1 MKKNSVAKFR
11 FLPFSKK
18 QKKVLTWWLPES
30 PVSDYDMIIADGS
43 IRSGKTIS
51 MIDSFVTWAQYSFDG
66 QAFIIAG
73 RSMGSLKRNIIR
85 PMLQIL
91 SAKGLK
97 YEYNRSE
104 NVIKIGGNEY
114 YCFGAAN
121 EASQDVLQGL
131 TAAGALA
138 DEAALFPQSFIN
150 QMIGRC
156 SVEGSKVWMNCNPD
170 SPYHYIK
177 TDYIDKAEE
186 KQILH
191 LHFTLDDNLSL
202 SNTVKERYKRM
213 YSGLWY
219 QRFILGLWVM
229 AEGIIYDMFSE
240 RNVYSDRE
248 GLRSRCRRY
257 ISIDYGTSN
266 PMVFLDIL
274 DDGEHV
280 WVDREYYYSG
290 RDKGVQ
296 KTDAEYMT
304 DFKAFVGDEYPDMV
318 IIDPSAASFKTL
330 LRREGFRVKEADNE
344 VNDGIRVTS
353 MMLQLG
359 KLHVHESCEMM
370 KKEFASYVWDEKAAT
385 ERGVEQPVKQNDHTM
400 DALRYFVKTMI
411 KKWRLPSEQ

>member
-1 MKKNSVAKFR
+1 MKKNNGASFQFK
-11 FLPFSKK
+11 PFSRK
-18 QKKVLTWWLPES
+18 QKKILTWWLNES
-30 PVSDYDMIIADGS
+30 PYCDYDMIIADGS
-43 IRSGKTIS
+43 IRSGKTVS
-51 MIDSFVTWAQYSFDG
+51 MVDSFIMWAQTCFRG
-66 QAFIIAG
+66 EAFIIAG
-73 RSMGSLKRNIIR
+73 RSVGSLKRNILR
-85 PMLQIL
+85 PLFQIL
-91 SAKGLK
+91 NAKGII

-104 NVIKIGGNEY
+104 NIIRVGSNTF
-114 YCFGAAN
+114 YCFGASN

-170 SPYHYIK
+170 SPYHHIK
-177 TDYIDKAEE
+177 TDFIDKAEE
-186 KQILH
+186 KKILH

-202 SNTVKERYKRM
+202 SEKVKERYKRM

-219 QRFILGLWVM
+219 KRFILGLWVM

-240 RNVYSDRE
+240 RNVYSDRL
-248 GLRSRCRRY
+248 GLRGRSRRY
-257 ISIDYGTSN
+257 IAIDYGTSN

-274 DDGEHV
+274 DDGDRI

-290 RDKGVQ
+290 REKGIQ
-296 KTDAEYMT
+296 KTDTEYLE

-318 IIDPSAASFKTL
+318 LIDPSAASFKTL

-344 VNDGIRVTS
+344 VNDGIRMVG
-353 MMLQLG
+353 MMLQTG
-359 KLHVHESCEMM
+359 KLLIHDSCEMM
-370 KKEFASYVWDEKAAT
+370 KKEFASYVWDEKAAV

-400 DALRYFVKTMI
+400 DALRYFIKTMI
-411 KKWRLPSEQ
+411 KKWRLPS

>member
-1 MKKNSVAKFR
+1 MKKNNGASFQFK
-11 FLPFSKK
+11 PFSRK
-18 QKKVLTWWLPES
+18 QKKILTWWLNES
-30 PVSDYDMIIADGS
+30 PYCDYDMIIADGS
-43 IRSGKTIS
+43 IRSGKTVS
-51 MIDSFVTWAQYSFDG
+51 MVDSFIMWAQTCFRG
-66 QAFIIAG
+66 EAFIIAG
-73 RSMGSLKRNIIR
+73 RSVGSLKRNILR
-85 PMLQIL
+85 PLFKIL
-91 SAKGLK
+91 NAKGII

-104 NVIKIGGNEY
+104 NIIRVGSNTF
-114 YCFGAAN
+114 YCFGASN

-170 SPYHYIK
+170 SPYHHIK
-177 TDYIDKAEE
+177 TDFIDKAEE
-186 KQILH
+186 KKILH

-202 SNTVKERYKRM
+202 SEKVKERYKRM

-219 QRFILGLWVM
+219 KRFILGLWVM

-240 RNVYSDRE
+240 RNVYSDRL
-248 GLRSRCRRY
+248 GLRGRSRRY
-257 ISIDYGTSN
+257 IAIDYGTSN

-274 DDGEHV
+274 DDGDRI

-290 RDKGVQ
+290 REKGIQ
-296 KTDAEYMT
+296 KTDTEYLE

-318 IIDPSAASFKTL
+318 LIDPSAASFKTL

-344 VNDGIRVTS
+344 VNDGIRMVG
-353 MMLQLG
+353 MMLQTG
-359 KLHVHESCEMM
+359 KLLIHDSCEMM
-370 KKEFASYVWDEKAAT
+370 KKEFASYVWDEKAAV

-400 DALRYFVKTMI
+400 DALRYFIKTMI
-411 KKWRLPSEQ
+411 KKWRLPS

>member
-1 MKKNSVAKFR
+1 MKKNNGASFQFK
-11 FLPFSKK
+11 PFSRK
-18 QKKVLTWWLPES
+18 QKKILTWWLNES
-30 PVSDYDMIIADGS
+30 PYCDHDMIIADGS
-43 IRSGKTIS
+43 IRSGKTVS
-51 MIDSFVTWAQYSFDG
+51 MVDSFIMWAQTCFRG
-66 QAFIIAG
+66 EAFIIAG
-73 RSMGSLKRNIIR
+73 RSVGSLKRNILR
-85 PMLQIL
+85 PLFQIL
-91 SAKGLK
+91 NAKGIS

-104 NVIKIGGNEY
+104 NIIRVGSNTF
-114 YCFGAAN
+114 YCFGASN

-170 SPYHYIK
+170 SPYHHIK
-177 TDYIDKAEE
+177 TDFIDKAEE
-186 KQILH
+186 KKILH

-202 SNTVKERYKRM
+202 SEKVKERYKRM

-219 QRFILGLWVM
+219 KRFILGLWVM

-240 RNVYSDRE
+240 RNVYSDRL
-248 GLRSRCRRY
+248 GLRGRSRRY
-257 ISIDYGTSN
+257 IAIDYGTSN

-274 DDGEHV
+274 DDGDRI

-290 RDKGVQ
+290 REKGIQ
-296 KTDAEYMT
+296 KTDTEYLE

-318 IIDPSAASFKTL
+318 LIDPSAASFKTL

-344 VNDGIRVTS
+344 VNDGIRMVG
-353 MMLQLG
+353 MMLQTG
-359 KLHVHESCEMM
+359 KLLIHDSCEMM
-370 KKEFASYVWDEKAAT
+370 KKEFASYVWDEKAAV

-400 DALRYFVKTMI
+400 DALRYFIKTMI
-411 KKWRLPSEQ
+411 KKWRLPS

>member
-1 MKKNSVAKFR
+1 MKKNNGASFQFK
-11 FLPFSKK
+11 PFSRK
-18 QKKVLTWWLPES
+18 QKKILTWWLNES
-30 PVSDYDMIIADGS
+30 PYCDYDMIIADGS
-43 IRSGKTIS
+43 IRSGKTVS
-51 MIDSFVTWAQYSFDG
+51 MVDSFIMWAQTCFRG
-66 QAFIIAG
+66 EAFIIAG
-73 RSMGSLKRNIIR
+73 RSVGSLKRNILR
-85 PMLQIL
+85 PLFQIL
-91 SAKGLK
+91 NAKGIS

-104 NVIKIGGNEY
+104 NIIRVGSNTF
-114 YCFGAAN
+114 YCFGASN

-170 SPYHYIK
+170 SPYHHIK
-177 TDYIDKAEE
+177 TEFIDKAEE
-186 KQILH
+186 KKILH

-202 SNTVKERYKRM
+202 SERVKERYKRM

-219 QRFILGLWVM
+219 KRFILGLWVM

-240 RNVYSDRE
+240 RNVYSDRL
-248 GLRSRCRRY
+248 GLRGRSRRY
-257 ISIDYGTSN
+257 IAIDYGTSN

-274 DDGEHV
+274 DDGDRI

-290 RDKGVQ
+290 REKGIQ
-296 KTDAEYMT
+296 KTDTEYLE

-318 IIDPSAASFKTL
+318 LIDPSAASFKTL

-344 VNDGIRVTS
+344 VNDGIRMVG
-353 MMLQLG
+353 MMLQTG
-359 KLHVHESCEMM
+359 KLLIHDSCEMM
-370 KKEFASYVWDEKAAT
+370 KKEFASYVWDEKAAI

-400 DALRYFVKTMI
+400 DALRYFIKTMI
-411 KKWRLPSEQ
+411 KKWRLPS